1 MLFKMAAGY
10 LHTSYLMGSISTR
23 DLLLVSWL
31 LASLL
36 ADGLHSGEGLAAG
49 QPASFLPDGLHS
61 GEGLAAGQLAAVGPV
76 HVHLHLLQP
85 QHTALSSDMVKRL
98 YEQVEGQSED

>member
-1 MLFKMAAGY
+1 MLFKMAAGC
-10 LHTSYLMGSISTR
+10 LHPSYLMGSIVAR

-61 GEGLAAGQLAAVGPV
+61 GEGLAAGQQASCI
-76 HVHLHLLQP
+76 LL
-85 QHTALSSDMVKRL
+85 T
-98 YEQVEGQSED
+98 

>member
-1 MLFKMAAGY
+1 
-10 LHTSYLMGSISTR
+10 MGSISTR